1 MLDNDFQ
8 EDGGDFSPCFLM
20 EELFAQCGWDGPAFM
35 QLARDTRAVTPLVHQ
50 QGIYLTRDGQL
61 TQSLEGAD
69 LEQLEKFLYAQ
80 YYREHNI
87 DPQQTGEES

>member
-8 EDGGDFSPCFLM
+8 GDGGDFSPCFLM
-20 EELFAQCGWDGPAFM
+20 EELFAQCGWEGPAFM
-35 QLARDTRAVTPLVHQ
+35 QLARDTREVTPLVHQ

-80 YYREHNI
+80 YYPGTQR
-87 DPQQTGEES
+87 